1 MRRQLF
7 ARIALLISIMLIAS
21 VPATQRTLAAIR
33 SAAPAVR
40 ATPHPAVQPLMFIAN
55 AGQLDAPARFQVHG
69 NGATLFLA
77 DDAIWLTIIDSMAQ
91 NTTRRQFANPASVA
105 SPADDSPP
113 GARPAWARGS
123 NIKIS
128 FAGANPRP
136 QLEPFGQLDTR
147 VGFFRGAQSNWR
159 AGLVAWS
166 GVRYRDLYP
175 GIDLEVSGANGQ
187 LEQQLRVRPG
197 ADLGAVQL
205 RVDGAESQRIDGAYL
220 RLSTKAGEVALPL
233 LLAKAD
239 NGQPI
244 VTAATPQIHGRTIAA
259 PFAQAAGLA
268 AAPTPQGT
276 NDLLFSSF
284 IGGEYDDKAW
294 AVASDTSGATYIT
307 GETFSP
313 GFPKTPGAFD
323 TSCGTA
329 AAANCDYSGQF
340 YAWDAYVVKINA
352 AGTGLSYATFLGG
365 ENDDG
370 GYGIAVDADGA
381 AYVTGYTI
389 STAFPVT
396 NTLTGTPF
404 DDTCGTDSICNF
416 DGSFYYYDG
425 FLAKLS
431 PDGSALVYSSYF
443 GGANGDWG
451 NAIAVNS
458 SNEAY
463 ITGRTFAPD
472 FPTTSGA
479 FDETCGT
486 DGACDFANNTYYY
499 DGFALRFTS
508 NGGDLQYSTYL
519 GGNNRETGF
528 DIAVDSNGAAYVTG
542 NTTSDDFPTTSNAYD
557 TECGTDGLCDLL
569 NNFVY
574 YDIFVVKIKPDGSDL
589 AYGTY
594 AGGSNGEGGYSIAV
608 DSNGAAYIT
617 GYIYSSLNLS
627 GPNVLDPTL
636 DGLFDS
642 FAIKLN
648 PNGTNVVYGT
658 YIGGSEAD
666 SGRGIAVDSSGNA
679 YITGWTTSGDM
690 PISGNAYSLFFGGAT
705 DAFALKLSANGSSL
719 LYGTFLGGSEIDES
733 HGLALGPNNSMQ
745 LAGLTASA
753 NFPITAGAPD
763 ASYAGNTCGQ
773 NPDSHPC
780 YDAFVARLVPG
791 TIVSSPVVRTFTPL
805 GLLNATL
812 GAGVVPPPPPP
823 ACDAF
828 EPNDDRKTNPKK
840 ITIGAALQAKLC
852 QNDKE
857 DNYFVELERN
867 STVNITLDVP
877 LTLKTKTLLYVYS
890 QADNYATPVCAN
902 GNRPNTTRI
911 TAACG
916 VLGSGRYV
924 VRLYTA
930 TAADFDNTNSY
941 SLLLSS

>member
-7 ARIALLISIMLIAS
+7 ARIALLISILLIAS

-40 ATPHPAVQPLMFIAN
+40 ATPHPAAQPLMFIAN

-323 TSCGTA
+323 TSCGAA

-389 STAFPVT
+389 STAFPIA

-443 GGANGDWG
+443 GGANGG
-451 NAIAVNS
+451 GATRSRSIAVTRPTS
-458 SNEAY
+458 PGEPLRPISPPHQAPS
-463 ITGRTFAPD
+463 TRPAAPMGRAISRIIPTTTMALRCDSPATAAIYNTRPTWAATTAKLASTSPSTPTARRMSPATPP
-472 FPTTSGA
+472 PTTSRPHQTRTIPNA
-479 FDETCGT
+479 APMACATC
-486 DGACDFANNTYYY
+486 
-499 DGFALRFTS
+499 
-508 NGGDLQYSTYL
+508 
-519 GGNNRETGF
+519 
-528 DIAVDSNGAAYVTG
+528 
-542 NTTSDDFPTTSNAYD
+542 
-557 TECGTDGLCDLL
+557 
-569 NNFVY
+569 
-574 YDIFVVKIKPDGSDL
+574 
-589 AYGTY
+589 
-594 AGGSNGEGGYSIAV
+594 
-608 DSNGAAYIT
+608 
-617 GYIYSSLNLS
+617 
-627 GPNVLDPTL
+627 
-636 DGLFDS
+636 
-642 FAIKLN
+642 
-648 PNGTNVVYGT
+648 
-658 YIGGSEAD
+658 
-666 SGRGIAVDSSGNA
+666 
-679 YITGWTTSGDM
+679 
-690 PISGNAYSLFFGGAT
+690 
-705 DAFALKLSANGSSL
+705 
-719 LYGTFLGGSEIDES
+719 
-733 HGLALGPNNSMQ
+733 
-745 LAGLTASA
+745 
-753 NFPITAGAPD
+753 
-763 ASYAGNTCGQ
+763 
-773 NPDSHPC
+773 
-780 YDAFVARLVPG
+780 
-791 TIVSSPVVRTFTPL
+791 
-805 GLLNATL
+805 
-812 GAGVVPPPPPP
+812 
-823 ACDAF
+823 
-828 EPNDDRKTNPKK
+828 
-840 ITIGAALQAKLC
+840 
-852 QNDKE
+852 
-857 DNYFVELERN
+857 
-867 STVNITLDVP
+867 
-877 LTLKTKTLLYVYS
+877 
-890 QADNYATPVCAN
+890 
-902 GNRPNTTRI
+902 
-911 TAACG
+911 
-916 VLGSGRYV
+916 
-924 VRLYTA
+924 
-930 TAADFDNTNSY
+930 
-941 SLLLSS
+941 